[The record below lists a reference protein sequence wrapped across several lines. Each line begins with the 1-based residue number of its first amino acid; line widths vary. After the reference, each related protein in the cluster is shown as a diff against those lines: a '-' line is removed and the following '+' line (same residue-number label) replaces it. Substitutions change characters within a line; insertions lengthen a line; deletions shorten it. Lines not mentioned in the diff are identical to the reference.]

1 MKYLMALIMGFSFT
15 VTAVSADTVGCKR
28 AGGVKCQHVKPGKP
42 ALVKRHHKR
51 AVVVVPSHHRHY
63 HAFHHPLVTALGV
76 AIIIDAKGN
85 SVTESGQNVVVL
97 GDGADVKDVIEKDG
111 TIYIIK

>member
-15 VTAVSADTVGCKR
+15 VTAVSADTVGC
-28 AGGVKCQHVKPGKP
+28 
-42 ALVKRHHKR
+42 KR

-76 AIIIDAKGN
+76 AIIIDAKGD

-97 GDGADVKDVIEKDG
+97 GDGTDVKDVIEKDG